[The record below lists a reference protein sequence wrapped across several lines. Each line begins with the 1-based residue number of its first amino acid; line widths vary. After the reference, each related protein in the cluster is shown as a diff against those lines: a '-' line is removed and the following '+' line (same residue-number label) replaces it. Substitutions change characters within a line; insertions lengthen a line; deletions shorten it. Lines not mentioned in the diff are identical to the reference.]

1 MSNALGSVVG
11 PPIILTVLRTPL
23 KFDYYPQGIQTT
35 NGEVHLRLL
44 GVSGVGPVV
53 LLASSDLLAWQPILT
68 NPPIIGPV
76 QFIDTEAGNRTRS
89 FYRAAE
95 GAVTGPLRIELATTP
110 FQPANRRFPLRLTG
124 LTAEGP
130 VVIYA
135 SSNLLDWQA
144 VFTNPPTIGP
154 LQYLEG
160 SSTVQPH
167 RFYRA
172 SESR

>member
-1 MSNALGSVVG
+1 VV
-11 PPIILTVLRTPL
+11 I
-23 KFDYYPQGIQTT
+23 Y
-35 NGEVHLRLL
+35 
-44 GVSGVGPVV
+44 
-53 LLASSDLLAWQPILT
+53 ASSNLLTWQPILT
-68 NPPIIGPV
+68 NPAVIGPLE
-76 QFIDTEAGNRTRS
+76 FTDTGISNEPRR

-95 GAVTGPLRIELATTP
+95 REAPGSLWIELAMTP
-110 FQPANRRFPLRLTG
+110 SQVGYGFPLRLTG

-135 SSNLLDWQA
+135 SSNLVDWQA

-160 SSTVQPH
+160 SLTVQPQ

-172 SESR
+172 SETR